1 MGAEHFF
8 AQFILPGAATV
19 GFPLEMGVTNLT
31 ERGKIWQFSQR
42 SSQHC
47 FIARAIVRPT
57 EGAAH
62 GVIDENSTGWRD
74 FAHNIERRS
83 DHYGR
88 DSATFDDVGDET
100 DGLMA
105 EGSVGYQ
112 KRQINLRAL

>member
-8 AQFILPGAATV
+8 AQLSFLCTATV
-19 GFPLEMGVTNLT
+19 GFPLEMGITNLT
-31 ERGKIWQFSQR
+31 ERGKVWQFSQR

-47 FIARAIVRPT
+47 FIVRAIVRPT

-74 FAHNIERRS
+74 FTHNVERRA

-88 DSATFDDVGDET
+88 DSSTFDDVGDET
-100 DGLMA
+100 DGLMT
-105 EGSVGYQ
+105 EGSVRY
-112 KRQINLRAL
+112 